1 MADALGGMTRRST
14 DDYETRI
21 AEQIRALRIRNNL
34 DQAALAE
41 VANVSLGTIQ
51 NLEQGK
57 GSSLRTLIKV
67 VRALDREDWL
77 ERLDP
82 QHGLPPGPMQQL
94 RAERRTPGAR
104 QRVRRSS

>member
-1 MADALGGMTRRST
+1 MADALGGITRRSI

-21 AEQIRALRIRNNL
+21 AEQIRALRIRNDL

-57 GSSLRTLIKV
+57 GSSLRTVIKV
-67 VRALDREDWL
+67 VRALGREEWL

-82 QHGLPPGPMQQL
+82 QHGLPPSPMQQL
-94 RAERRTPGAR
+94 RAERRATAR